1 MTAPVRSFAVLFPG
15 TFFHS
20 FHIYTLETS
29 NHGKELSSMN
39 PNTNQR
45 CGCFCRPQIPAPP
58 CMNTDCR
65 CEHCYQCDPCDDR
78 FLPTPAQIP
87 LAPQPRTPMPQTQ
100 PPTPP
105 VRPANQARQQC
116 PPMASSAAMKPSASS
131 AQQNPTAASVPT
143 VEAQVS
149 SPATSG
155 SCGCGNPLIPNTS
168 PEQMPIGMA
177 YVPWQRWNHTYSVE
191 QGFARG
197 TIFPELD
204 LPFVMGRCR

>member
-1 MTAPVRSFAVLFPG
+1 MTSPARSFAVLSPS

-20 FHIYTLETS
+20 SHIYTLETS
-29 NHGKELSSMN
+29 NHGKELSFMN

-65 CEHCYQCDPCDDR
+65 CEHCHQCDPCDDR
-78 FLPTPAQIP
+78 FLTPPAQP
-87 LAPQPRTPMPQTQ
+87 SPAPQPRQAMPQTQ

-105 VRPANQARQQC
+105 VRPVAQARQ
-116 PPMASSAAMKPSASS
+116 PGAAMYSS
-131 AQQNPTAASVPT
+131 VQQN
-143 VEAQVS
+143 S
-149 SPATSG
+149 SPAVGTPAPSPAASG
-155 SCGCGNPLIPNTS
+155 GCGCDSGNPLIPNTK
-168 PEQMPIGMA
+168 PGQMPIGMA
-177 YVPWQRWNHTYSVE
+177 YVPWQRWSHTYSVE